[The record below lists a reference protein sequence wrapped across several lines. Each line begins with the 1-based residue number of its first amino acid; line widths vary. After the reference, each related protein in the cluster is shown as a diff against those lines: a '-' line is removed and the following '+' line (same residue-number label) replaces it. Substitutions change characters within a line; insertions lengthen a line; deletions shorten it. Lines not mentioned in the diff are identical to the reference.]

1 MKIGEALV
9 EKKKFQ
15 SRLAKCNDLLQKSYY
30 YRQSKP
36 DFSYK
41 KIRTEIDDITKK
53 IRKLKIDIQYTNMTE
68 TVSYKEKTITLA
80 EMIIL
85 IGDIRAEIA
94 TIGNLYRSN
103 ADRYSFMDENTTI
116 MKPQV
121 PPEEIEEN
129 IKSLNQEKSKLDS
142 LLQHTNW
149 TIDLRTFSGSSP

>member
-30 YRQSKP
+30 YRKEKP

-41 KIRTEIDDITKK
+41 KLRVEIDDITKK

-68 TVSYKEKTITLA
+68 TVPYKGKNITLA
-80 EMIIL
+80 ELIIL

-94 TIGNLYRSN
+94 TIGNLYQN
-103 ADRYSFMDENTTI
+103 MDQYSFMDENTTI
-116 MKPQV
+116 MKSQV

-129 IKSLNQEKSKLDS
+129 IKALNQEKSELDA

-149 TIDLRTFSGSSP
+149 TVNLTSFTGSSP